1 VHEEEA
7 ESMTISTNVKS
18 YLEERNVAYELVS
31 HPITGSSHESA
42 EAAHVD
48 EDRVAKAVILTDA
61 QGGVMVVIPGDM
73 WVKVHAVGDTVGREE
88 LQLAD
93 EASAAGFFPDCDSGA
108 IPPLGPA
115 YGMET
120 LLDEAL
126 TSRAFVYF
134 ESGDHRT
141 LVKTTGDDF
150 LSLLEGARRGL
161 FCDLR

>member
-1 VHEEEA
+1 
-7 ESMTISTNVKS
+7 MTMSTTVKS
-18 YLEERNVAYELVS
+18 YLDGRGVAYELVS
-31 HPITGSSHESA
+31 HPTTGSSHESA
-42 EAAHVD
+42 QVAHV
-48 EDRVAKAVILTDA
+48 EEGRIAKAVILTDR
-61 QGGVMVVIPGDM
+61 QGGVMGVIPGDM
-73 WVKVHAVGDTVGREE
+73 WVKLHAVGATLGRELE
-88 LQLAD
+88 LAD
-93 EASAAGFFPDCDSGA
+93 ETRAASFFPDCDPGA
-108 IPPLGPA
+108 IPPLGSA

-150 LSLLEGARRGL
+150 LALLEGARRGH